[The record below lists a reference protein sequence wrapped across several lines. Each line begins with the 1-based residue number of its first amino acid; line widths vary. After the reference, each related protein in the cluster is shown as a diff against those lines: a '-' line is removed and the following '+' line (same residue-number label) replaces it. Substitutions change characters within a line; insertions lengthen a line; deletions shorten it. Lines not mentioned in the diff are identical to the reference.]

1 MSLGQRISNFIPEY
15 SENLL
20 PQVALFDDTIPVNLT
35 SGTAVFSFI
44 GDQNFAGGKALFI
57 TLQSYKTTD
66 IAFNFGGALT
76 TTVNKSGNYIF
87 SFRLL
92 KVGNTAI
99 SFPPFT
105 IYAKVFIDGINT
117 DDIECHMSSDFEND
131 GSKWVSFSQNISLN
145 NTQTIDFS
153 FYIDAD
159 LSFPFDNLN
168 FYLDGLKLEYDDRF
182 LGTPSIY
189 SKPLVGYIEKGA
201 TGWES
206 KTDTTNII
214 SLTAATDNVMTL
226 SATSDS
232 NGGLTLLD
240 SNSKIIP
247 IQLNDVL
254 SIDFACTFITPAGT
268 ERSIDVYL
276 RVGMSFY
283 RGYNYKLTKGASNS
297 DFFSI
302 NWNLPCGV
310 AVMANDVEIV
320 LNPTSTMDYKD
331 RYINVARTHKAI

>member
-1 MSLGQRISNFIPEY
+1 MATGILVNDFRPVY

-20 PQVALFDDTIPVNLT
+20 TDFNDGVISIVDGFANGFAAYDSSVQYDTGKSIKATINVVGLGKYIHFDVAGF
-35 SGTAVFSFI
+35 
-44 GDQNFAGGKALFI
+44 Q
-57 TLQSYKTTD
+57 KTVTK
-66 IAFNFGGALT
+66 T
-76 TTVNKSGNYIF
+76 GNYLFQF
-87 SFRLL
+87 SFRKGSALDD
-92 KVGNTAI
+92 VDV
-99 SFPPFT
+99 SVE
-105 IYAKVFIDGINT
+105 VFINGISYPSTFVFYHFGSDIDETNNT
-117 DDIECHMSSDFEND
+117 NWHTV
-131 GSKWVSFSQNISLN
+131 GQNIALTASDIVTFRIGYDSTLM
-145 NTQTIDFS
+145 TSSGYF
-153 FYIDAD
+153 DA
-159 LSFPFDNLN
+159 F
-168 FYLDGLKLEYDDRF
+168 KLEYDDRN

-254 SIDFACTFITPAGT
+254 SIEFACTFITPAGT

-276 RVGMSFY
+276 RVGVSFY
-283 RGYNYKLTKGASNS
+283 RGYNYKLTKGASNN
-297 DFFSI
+297 DFFSV

-310 AVMANDVEIV
+310 DVMANDVEIV

-331 RYINVARTHKAI
+331 RYINVARIHKAI